1 MRSFI
6 DNLKYE
12 SVKLIS
18 LSHEELS
25 VLTDSVRDAHRSYL
39 FSCDVTTLHNAFLR
53 IEQIEKALAAL
64 NEGELTRIDENRSEL
79 IRNMQRETP
88 LLKTSLES
96 KYVALGGRSF
106 RTLG

>member
-1 MRSFI
+1 MRFI
-6 DNLKYE
+6 DNLKCG
-12 SVKLIS
+12 SVKLSS
-18 LSHEELS
+18 LTHEQLS
-25 VLTDSVRDAHRSYL
+25 MLTDSVRDAHRSYL

-53 IEQIEKALAAL
+53 VEQIEKALAAV
-64 NEGELTRIDENRSEL
+64 NEGELTGLDEVRSKL
-79 IRNMQRETP
+79 IRNMQQETT